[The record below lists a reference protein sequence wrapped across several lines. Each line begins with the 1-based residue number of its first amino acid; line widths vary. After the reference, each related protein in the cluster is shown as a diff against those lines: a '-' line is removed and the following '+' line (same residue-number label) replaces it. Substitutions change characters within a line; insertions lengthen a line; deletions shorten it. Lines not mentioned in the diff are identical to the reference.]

1 MNQQAKRIKELFGY
15 ARTLTKEQGIGTM
28 CVRAAGFFKRRFFG
42 KRARYWPSNMALE
55 AQRSDPAAETFPII
69 SILTPL
75 YNTPQN
81 FLTEFLD
88 SVENQTAHNWQLCL
102 ADASDDAHT
111 YVGELVQ
118 KHVAANPR
126 IRYVKIENKGI
137 AANTNAAA

>member
-55 AQRSDPAAETFPII
+55 AQRSDPAAENFPII

-75 YNTPQN
+75 YNTPPHV
-81 FLTEFLD
+81 LWLALIEPR
-88 SVENQTAHNWQLCL
+88 SVMMTFWARGKRFIN
-102 ADASDDAHT
+102 
-111 YVGELVQ
+111 
-118 KHVAANPR
+118 
-126 IRYVKIENKGI
+126 
-137 AANTNAAA
+137 